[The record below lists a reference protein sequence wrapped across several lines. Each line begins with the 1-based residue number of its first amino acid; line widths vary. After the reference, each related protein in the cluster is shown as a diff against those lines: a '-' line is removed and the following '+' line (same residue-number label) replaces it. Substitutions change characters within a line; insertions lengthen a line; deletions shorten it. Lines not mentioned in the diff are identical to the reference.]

1 MKLVTYQLLDAT
13 EMRTGIWI
21 SRDEV
26 LDISAELRAR
36 GNAAVTTTMLDIID
50 AGPALLDTLRGIA
63 QTPKTEPILLN
74 RALLKA
80 PIPRPRKNVFCVGWN
95 YLDHFNEGAAS
106 IQHPQEARELPQWP
120 VFFSKAPTAVTG
132 PYDAIPYDASVST
145 QLDWEV
151 ELGVVIGKAGKN
163 IAEADAM
170 AHVFGYTV
178 INDVTWR
185 DIQRRHGGQWDKGK
199 SLDGTCPMGPCIVT
213 ADAIDPNNLA
223 VTCRVANVVKQQSNT
238 KHLYFKIP
246 RLIHDLSLGQT
257 LEAGDIISTGTPA
270 GVGFARKP
278 PEWLQP
284 GDLLETEIA
293 GIGVMRNPIGEMY

>member
-1 MKLVTYQLLDAT
+1 MKLVTYQMLNTHEL
-13 EMRTGIWI
+13 RTGIWLSKYEVI
-21 SRDEV
+21 DVATEAAARQSRLNV
-26 LDISAELRAR
+26 
-36 GNAAVTTTMLDIID
+36 TTMLDIID
-50 AGPALLDTLRGIA
+50 GGAETLALLAEINGSPRT
-63 QTPKTEPILLN
+63 TPILLN
-74 RALLKA
+74 SALLKA

-95 YLDHFNEGAAS
+95 YLDHFSEGAAS
-106 IQHPQEARELPQWP
+106 MQDSRELPKWP

-132 PYDAIPYDASVST
+132 PFDAIPFDANVST

-151 ELGVVIGKAGKN
+151 ELGVVLGKTGKN

-170 AHVFGYTV
+170 SYVFGYTV

-213 ADAIDPNNLA
+213 ADALDPNDLH
-223 VTCRVANVVKQQSNT
+223 VECRVSNIVKQQSNT

-257 LEAGDIISTGTPA
+257 LEAGDIISTGTPE

-278 PEWLQP
+278 PEWMQP
-284 GDLLETEIA
+284 GDLLETEIR
-293 GIGVMRNPIGEMY
+293 GIGVMRNPIGVEP

>member
-1 MKLVTYQLLDAT
+1 MKLVTYQMLNTHELRTGLWLSKYEVIDVAT
-13 EMRTGIWI
+13 EAAARQ
-21 SRDEV
+21 SRLNV
-26 LDISAELRAR
+26 
-36 GNAAVTTTMLDIID
+36 TTMLDIID
-50 AGPALLDTLRGIA
+50 GGAETLALLAEINGS
-63 QTPKTEPILLN
+63 PKTTPILLN
-74 RALLKA
+74 SALLKA

-95 YLDHFNEGAAS
+95 YLDHFSEGAAS
-106 IQHPQEARELPQWP
+106 MQDSRELPKWP

-132 PYDAIPYDASVST
+132 PFDAIPFDANVST

-151 ELGVVIGKAGKN
+151 ELGVVLGKTGKN

-170 AHVFGYTV
+170 SYVFGYTV

-213 ADAIDPNNLA
+213 ADALDPNDLH
-223 VTCRVANVVKQQSNT
+223 VECRVSNIVKQQSNT

-257 LEAGDIISTGTPA
+257 LEAGDIISTGTPE

-278 PEWLQP
+278 PEWMQP
-284 GDLLETEIA
+284 GDLLETEIR
-293 GIGVMRNPIGEMY
+293 GIGVMRNPIGVEP